1 MELSSSCCAELCV
14 PLEVGWCSWGNL
26 WSCLKEVK
34 PLVVFDGECGMAL
47 EPKQGNQASSRFD
60 SGYKELFRVAV
71 ETSVF
76 L

>member
-1 MELSSSCCAELCV
+1 M
-14 PLEVGWCSWGNL
+14 
-26 WSCLKEVK
+26 EVK
-34 PLVVFDGECGMAL
+34 TLVVFDGECGMAL